1 MGFVKLRGRSVHGKE
16 HVKVILR
23 VVLVML
29 PYVEYIA
36 MFLRLRIVQES
47 TVFLKI
53 DEPVQ
58 NSRCQKGN
66 MRLDPIP
73 RTHKY

>member
-1 MGFVKLRGRSVHGKE
+1 MFL
-16 HVKVILR
+16 
-23 VVLVML
+23 
-29 PYVEYIA
+29 YVEYIA

-47 TVFLKI
+47 TVFPKI